1 VIIVCLEV
9 FALEDKDWLHVLVDV
24 LGCFELFCSTEVGDT
39 ELKHIENMAVKNT
52 PKYEIVWSLFLV
64 AADGKETAVVLNRL
78 ILDQTDIFHG
88 NEVMSVS
95 HKHLHSISAL
105 EHLQVLQQIVHGLT

>member
-1 VIIVCLEV
+1 MIIVCLKV
-9 FALEDKDWLHVLVDV
+9 FALENKDWLHVLVDV
-24 LGCFELFCSTEVGDT
+24 LGSLELFCSTEVGNT
-39 ELKHIENMAVKNT
+39 ELKHIENMTVKNT

-78 ILDQTDIFHG
+78 VLDQTDVFHG
-88 NEVMSVS
+88 DEVMGVS
-95 HKHLHSISAL
+95 HEHLHSFSTL